1 MSLQGRVMAA
11 VNAWMD
17 YGKPLSGAAQSERYA
32 LLGAFYQGTW
42 TSDGRWKYLPTDI
55 YRNARQIVKHTGAI
69 VDCYEQLVYQGEMP
83 TFGKELPEGTMLALP
98 VEPETGGVTTD
109 DALLRA
115 FYTAFDI
122 GKWQQLTSLVP
133 RTAAIFGDCL
143 VELVDDY
150 ARGVVSPNVVNPW
163 LVPVDSLEL
172 DYAGNVKR
180 YAVEYDVTIE
190 ASTAF
195 GRDVKAEAYRYRKEV
210 DRDAFRF
217 YKDSKPWTDPNGHG
231 EAVQPNPY
239 TFVPAAWFRHEQ
251 ETGCDR
257 GKAAFER
264 TLMPALEVS
273 SLLSSAI
280 DYQRKKFGFPIGVK
294 GSALRGGKTYT
305 LPGGLSVTTPS
316 SAADVQAA
324 QRQSAESQN
333 FLPLDEHGEFVT
345 VQFDIGQTR
354 ELLAFLDDNMV
365 AENPEAKY
373 AQLLAELKMATGP
386 GVSMTLAPIKAKVRG
401 AQRNH
406 DPRMIALAQMTTA
419 MMGFRLNS
427 GAIPAELVAGRK
439 DRYDAFR
446 PFDLTSYGRGLLDAS
461 MASRD
466 PFPESK
472 LEKAQWVTLV
482 DGMSPWGMREMGV
495 SEEDIAQLEQQRQA
509 DRAAFDVNLTGIG
522 AAQSTNANA
531 IDTAVA
537 G

>member
-1 MSLQGRVMAA
+1 MAA
-11 VNAWMD
+11 ARAFMD
-17 YGKPLSGAAQSERYA
+17 YGKPLSGAEQSERYA

-42 TSDGRWKYLPTDI
+42 ASDGRWKHLPTDI

-83 TFGKELPEGTMLALP
+83 TYGKELPEGTMLALP
-98 VEPETGGVTTD
+98 VEPETAIPSTPVDEKTGRAKTD
-109 DALLRA
+109 EDLLRA

-133 RTAAIFGDCL
+133 KTAAIFGDCL

-150 ARGVVSPNVVNPW
+150 ARGVVSPNIVNPW
-163 LVPVDSLEL
+163 VVPVDSLEL

-180 YAVEYDVTIE
+180 YAIEYDVTIE

-195 GRDVKAEAYRYRKEV
+195 GRDVKADSYRYRKEV
-210 DRDAFRF
+210 DREAFRF
-217 YKDSKPWTDPNGHG
+217 YKNDKPWTDPDGHG

-251 ETGCDR
+251 ETGSDR

-294 GSALRGGKTYT
+294 GSALRSGKTYT
-305 LPGGLSVTTPS
+305 LPWGMSVTTPA
-316 SAADVQAA
+316 SALDVDAA
-324 QRQSAESQN
+324 RRTAAEAQN

-354 ELLAFLDDNMV
+354 ELLAFLDDNMI

-386 GVSMTLAPIKAKVRG
+386 GVDRTLAPIKGKIQAV
-401 AQRNH
+401 QRKH

-427 GAIPAELVAGRK
+427 GAIPVELVQSRP
-439 DRYDAFR
+439 DRYEAFR

-482 DGMSPWGMREMGV
+482 DGMSPWGMRQMGV
-495 SEEDIAQLEQQRQA
+495 SDEEIAQREQERQA
-509 DRAAFDVNLTGIG
+509 AQAQFDVNLTGIG
-522 AAQSTNANA
+522 GDSADDEVSA
-531 IDTAVA
+531 
-537 G
+537 

>member
-1 MSLQGRVMAA
+1 MAA
-11 VNAWMD
+11 ARAFMD
-17 YGKPLSGAAQSERYA
+17 YGKPIDWAVQTERYQ
-32 LLGAFYQGTW
+32 LLGAFYLGTW
-42 TSDGRWKYLPTDI
+42 ANDGRWLHLPTDI

-69 VDCYEQLVYQGEMP
+69 VDCYEQLVYQGDIP
-83 TFGKELPEGTMLALP
+83 TYGKELPEGTMLALP
-98 VEPETGGVTTD
+98 IDPQTGTETTD
-109 DALLRA
+109 EALLRA

-133 RTAAIFGDCL
+133 KTAAIFGDCL

-150 ARGVVSPNVVNPW
+150 PRGVVSPNIVNPW
-163 LVPVDSLEL
+163 VVPANSLEL

-180 YAVEYDVTIE
+180 YAVEYAVTIE

-195 GRDVKAEAYRYRKEV
+195 GRDVKAESYRYRKEV
-210 DRDAFRF
+210 DRDTFRF
-217 YKDSKPWTDPNGHG
+217 YKDDKPWTDPDGHG
-231 EAVQPNPY
+231 QAVQPNPY
-239 TFVPAAWFRHEQ
+239 GFVPAAWFRHEQ
-251 ETGCDR
+251 EASSDR
-257 GKAAFER
+257 GRAAYER

-280 DYQRKKFGFPIGVK
+280 DYQRKQFGMPIGVK
-294 GSALRGGKTYT
+294 GAALRSGKTYT
-305 LPGGLSVTTPS
+305 LPGGWSVT
-316 SAADVQAA
+316 AATTAA
-324 QRQSAESQN
+324 ENDAARRQSAESQH

-354 ELLAFLDDNMV
+354 ELLAFLDDNMI

-386 GVSMTLAPIKAKVRG
+386 GVAMTLQPIKAKVRG

-406 DPRMIALAQMTTA
+406 DPRMIALAQMTTS

-427 GAIPAELVAGRK
+427 GVIPDELAQARP

-461 MASRD
+461 MLPRD

-482 DGMSPWGMREMGV
+482 DGMSPWGMRQMGV
-495 SEEDIAQLEQQRQA
+495 PEEDIEQLEQQRQA
-509 DRAAFDVNLTGIG
+509 DREAFDVELTGIG
-522 AAQSTNANA
+522 GGIQDETG
-531 IDTAVA
+531 VA
-537 G
+537 R